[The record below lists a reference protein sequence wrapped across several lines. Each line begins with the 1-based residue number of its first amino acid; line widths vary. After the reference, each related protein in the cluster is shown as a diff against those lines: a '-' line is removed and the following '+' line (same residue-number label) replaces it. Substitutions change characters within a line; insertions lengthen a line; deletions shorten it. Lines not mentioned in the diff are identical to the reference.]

1 MGGGA
6 PGVRFGSL
14 PRRAHAQAVLCCG
27 QRQNPQLKPTRPRA
41 APCPTPARGGGSPAP
56 DSALQR
62 GARARCS
69 VLGAPSSLT
78 LSPDAW
84 QCETPER
91 EAAVNSSFV
100 FPEPRVVPGTQSPLS
115 KRDVIEEMND
125 GDYLSLWLQSRLRSF
140 GMVSLSGSLSGE
152 FGLPPAVIVLP
163 GPSPPDKR
171 A

>member
-1 MGGGA
+1 M
-6 PGVRFGSL
+6 
-14 PRRAHAQAVLCCG
+14 
-27 QRQNPQLKPTRPRA
+27 
-41 APCPTPARGGGSPAP
+41 
-56 DSALQR
+56 
-62 GARARCS
+62 
-69 VLGAPSSLT
+69 
-78 LSPDAW
+78 
-84 QCETPER
+84 
-91 EAAVNSSFV
+91 NSSFV